1 MYQMKVITASTAQA
15 RTHSPP
21 IPRMWLAMAGRPEQ
35 APGPARGCG
44 SARHWLARL
53 FVANSRIAPM
63 IVTVNTRPRKSLAL
77 CGGGLPRW
85 PKPSAAAGS
94 FPACHR
100 CQHGIRAV
108 ASRDLMLVWVPS
120 PVRTGTSVGRPAR
133 QHAVV
138 TRVDLLTTRPPA
150 SFGRLDGDG
159 AEDQHHDPVDPQRG
173 GGGDAERGGGDARR
187 HREVPHRGGQ
197 DDGGAPPPRRP
208 AREQPSQP

>member
-94 FPACHR
+94 LPACHR

-108 ASRDLMLVWVPS
+108 ASRDLMLVWVTL
-120 PVRTGTSVGRPAR
+120 PVPMGTSVGRPAR
-133 QHAVV
+133 QQAVV
-138 TRVDLLTTRPPA
+138 TQGVFLFLLPPGWSPRLNLFPYTTLFRY
-150 SFGRLDGDG
+150 
-159 AEDQHHDPVDPQRG
+159 
-173 GGGDAERGGGDARR
+173 R
-187 HREVPHRGGQ
+187 HGCR
-197 DDGGAPPPRRP
+197 
-208 AREQPSQP
+208 S